1 MDIYAMRHIMA
12 AIIVSEELKVP
23 NMRHGDA
30 FLSDDRM
37 RKQFTALIENTY
49 CIAELMIEIG
59 DKRIMEPAQY
69 KGENPSG

>member
-1 MDIYAMRHIMA
+1 MDIYSMRHIMA

-23 NMRHGDA
+23 NMRHGDGY
-30 FLSDDRM
+30 LSDDRM

-59 DKRIMEPAQY
+59 DKRIMNPPQY
-69 KGENPSG
+69 EGGNP